1 MLWNEIRVPS
11 RAIAGAF
18 DLNDAGVV
26 EESIEQR
33 GRDDGVSED
42 LAHSAKPRLEVR
54 ILAPRS

>member
-1 MLWNEIRVPS
+1 VVWNEIRVLS
-11 RAIAGAF
+11 QAIAGAF

-42 LAHSAKPRLEVR
+42 LAPFGEAAIGSQE
-54 ILAPRS
+54 